1 MKWKFNYLFQR
12 IIYLAYHTYVLAVK
26 LKNYNMDLDV
36 DNRKSYYCVEFH
48 THAENI
54 LHCGT
59 VRIYSIKK
67 LKVSATIYPI
77 GAIIMSWNHRKNT
90 PRAQNFVVL
99 SSYLKM
105 SFFRKYPEWWKKLF
119 NSSGKRL
126 KYFLEVN
133 DIKSK
138 ILDGSCVVFWK
149 FPHIEN
155 LKAYNLFFIVFF
167 SK

>member
-1 MKWKFNYLFQR
+1 MKWKFNCLFQR

-59 VRIYSIKK
+59 NRIYSINRRKP
-67 LKVSATIYPI
+67 LAAVRPI
-77 GAIIMSWNHRKNT
+77 GAITMSWNHRKNT

-138 ILDGSCVVFWK
+138 ILDECCVVLWK
-149 FPHIEN
+149 FPLN
-155 LKAYNLFFIVFF
+155 LKA
-167 SK
+167 